1 MKTNKAMKTN
11 STYRRGRKSLREN
24 NVQRAVLRSVA
35 VIISF
40 VLVSY
45 TVSAQE
51 FWKKLI
57 TNSSF
62 NEIAIAMIETNGQI
76 TTTKHVPGAKLNFFY
91 LEEANDPA
99 LEVENWMT
107 NSKLFETF
115 SLPLQN
121 ETEVP
126 LALENWMLDDTT
138 FEAGDN
144 N

>member
-11 STYRRGRKSLREN
+11 STSRRGRKSRRGN
-24 NVQRAVLRSVA
+24 NVRKAVLRSAA

-62 NEIAIAMIETNGQI
+62 NEIAIAMIETNGKL
-76 TTTKHVPGAKLNFFY
+76 TSANRVPGAKLTYFY
-91 LEEANDPA
+91 LEEAKDPA
-99 LEVENWMT
+99 FELEEWMT
-107 NSKLFETF
+107 NSQLFETIDL
-115 SLPLQN
+115 SLQS

-126 LALENWMLDDTT
+126 LALENWMLDETN
-138 FEAGDN
+138 FNRGGN

>member
-11 STYRRGRKSLREN
+11 STSRRGRKSPREN

-51 FWKKLI
+51 FWKKLL

-62 NEIAIAMIETNGQI
+62 NEIAIAMIETNGKI
-76 TTTKHVPGAKLNFFY
+76 TTTKHAPGAKLTYFY

-99 LEVENWMT
+99 LELEDWMT
-107 NSKLFETF
+107 NKQLFETF
-115 SLPLQN
+115 DLPLQS

-126 LALENWMLDDTT
+126 LALENWMLDETN
-138 FEAGDN
+138 FQSGN
-144 N
+144 Q

>member
-11 STYRRGRKSLREN
+11 STSRRGHKSPREN

-62 NEIAIAMIETNGQI
+62 NEIAIAMIETNGKI
-76 TTTKHVPGAKLNFFY
+76 SATNHAPGAKLNFFY

-126 LALENWMLDDTT
+126 LALENWMLDDTG